1 MVTATEQIPDA
12 VRAERFAQSAMK
24 LRSELAR
31 RIVGLS
37 PVIDE
42 LLVALL
48 SGGHGLLV
56 GVPGL
61 AKTLLI
67 QSVAEL
73 LELSFRRIQFTPDL
87 MPSDIVGTEVL
98 VRDTESGERSF
109 EFMRGPVFAHV
120 VLADEINRTPPKT
133 QAALMEAMEE
143 RQVTSVGRRYPLEA
157 PFFVLATQN
166 PIEQEGT
173 YPLPAAQLDR
183 FLLNIRLDYPDFEE
197 ERKIVRMTTT
207 RDPAKLS
214 PVLSREDVLS
224 LIGLVRSLPVA
235 PEILAYAVLL
245 ARRSRPG
252 RKGAADFAN
261 EWLSWGAGPR
271 AAQAL
276 VLGGK
281 ARALLDGRTAASP
294 ADLRAVAPAVF
305 RHRLILN
312 FQAQAD
318 GIDNEHVIERLLSTT
333 PAPDR
338 DGTAARSR
346 SFLSRLFGRR

>member
-1 MVTATEQIPDA
+1 
-12 VRAERFAQSAMK
+12 
-24 LRSELAR
+24 
-31 RIVGLS
+31 
-37 PVIDE
+37 
-42 LLVALL
+42 
-48 SGGHGLLV
+48 V

-67 QSVAEL
+67 QSLAEL
-73 LELSFRRIQFTPDL
+73 TRLSFRRIQFTPDL

-98 VRDTESGERSF
+98 VHDADSGERF
-109 EFMRGPVFAHV
+109 FRFMKGPIFAHI

-143 RQVTSVGRRYPLEA
+143 RQVTSVGERYELEA

-183 FLLNIRLDYPDFEE
+183 FLFNIWLDYPDLED
-197 ERKIVRMTTT
+197 ERRIVRLTTT
-207 RDPAKLS
+207 RDAAELAPILDRQDI
-214 PVLSREDVLS
+214 LDHIR
-224 LIGLVRSLPVA
+224 LVRSLSA
-235 PEILAYAVLL
+235 PPRIMAYAVEL

-252 RKGAADFAN
+252 HPRSPDFVA
-261 EWLSWGAGPR
+261 EWVSWGAGPR

-281 ARALLDGRTAASP
+281 ARALLRGRTEVTAE
-294 ADLRAVAPAVF
+294 DVRAVAPPVF
-305 RHRLILN
+305 RHRMILN
-312 FQAQAD
+312 FQAEAD
-318 GIDNEHVIERLLSTT
+318 GVHVQDVIRRLLDTT

-338 DGTAARSR
+338 PARPLRRRR
-346 SFLSRLFGRR
+346 SILSRLLGVGE